1 MQKPLL
7 IIGNKNYSSWSL
19 RAWLLLKA
27 FHIDF
32 DEQLIELFH
41 PSATAILNEHAP
53 TGKVPVLVY
62 GQDNDNNSAK
72 VTVWDT
78 LAIAIHANDYL
89 TDLDVWTGLSK
100 SDTKN
105 NTSNRINSAYC
116 QSIIAEMHSGL
127 MGIRSEMPMNIR
139 AKAKMK
145 PSAACLKDIA
155 RIENIFTDCLKNR
168 PKDSY
173 LFGAFTAA
181 DTFFAPVVLRLQ
193 TYADAS
199 GIQLKPT
206 TKQYCETM
214 LNNPHLQT
222 WQEAALNE
230 TRIIKED
237 EAGELLSVAGVL
249 AD

>member
-62 GQDNDNNSAK
+62 GEGDDK

-89 TDLDVWTGLSK
+89 TELDVWTGRSK
-100 SDTKN
+100 SNTKN
-105 NTSNRINSAYC
+105 NTSNRINSTYC
-116 QSIIAEMHSGL
+116 QSIVAEMHSGL

-139 AKAKMK
+139 AKAKIQ

-155 RIENIFTDCLKNR
+155 RIENIFADCLKNR

-181 DTFFAPVVLRLQ
+181 DAFFAPVVLRLQ

-199 GIQLKPT
+199 GITLKPI
-206 TKQYCETM
+206 TKKYCEMM

>member
-19 RAWLLLKA
+19 RAWLLLRA
-27 FHIDF
+27 FNIDF

-62 GQDNDNNSAK
+62 GEGDDK

-89 TDLDVWTGLSK
+89 TELDVWTGRSK
-100 SDTKN
+100 SNTKN
-105 NTSNRINSAYC
+105 NTSNRINSTYC
-116 QSIIAEMHSGL
+116 QSIVAEMHSGL

-139 AKAKMK
+139 AKAKIQ

-155 RIENIFTDCLKNR
+155 RIENIFADCLKNR

-181 DTFFAPVVLRLQ
+181 DAFFAPVVLRLQ

-199 GIQLKPT
+199 GITLKPI
-206 TKQYCETM
+206 TKKYCEMM

>member
-27 FHIDF
+27 FNIDF

-62 GQDNDNNSAK
+62 GEGDDK

-89 TDLDVWTGLSK
+89 TELDVWTGLSK

-116 QSIIAEMHSGL
+116 QSIVAEMHSGL

-139 AKAKMK
+139 AKAKIQ

-155 RIENIFTDCLKNR
+155 RIESIFADCLKNR

-181 DTFFAPVVLRLQ
+181 DAFFAPVILRLH

-199 GIQLKPT
+199 GITLKPI
-206 TKQYCETM
+206 TKKYCEMM

-249 AD
+249 AG